1 MAELLKVTGL
11 RAGYGRVEVLHGLD
25 LHLNQ
30 GEVLAVV
37 GANGAAKS
45 TLINVLSG
53 VVPARQGEILWEGR
67 SIKGM
72 RPAKIARAG
81 LRQVP
86 EGRRVFVDLS
96 VEDNLR
102 MGGYGR
108 SRAEVNESLETIYEL
123 FPRLKERRTQLAGS
137 LSGGEQQMV
146 AIGRAVAGKP
156 RLLMLDE
163 PSMGLAPLVV
173 AEIFR
178 LIGVLKNELHMS
190 ILIVEQNARAALRLC
205 DRAHVLSL
213 GQSIIEG
220 TGADLMNDP
229 EVQQAFLG
237 GGQV

>member
-1 MAELLKVTGL
+1 MVELLKVTGL

-229 EVQQAFLG
+229 AVQQAFLG